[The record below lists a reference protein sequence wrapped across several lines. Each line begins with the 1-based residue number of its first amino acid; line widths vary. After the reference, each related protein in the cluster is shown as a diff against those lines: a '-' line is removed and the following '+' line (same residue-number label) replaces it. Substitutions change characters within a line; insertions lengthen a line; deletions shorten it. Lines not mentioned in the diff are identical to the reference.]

1 MRWEYYDWLPVTLLA
16 LTIFFT
22 WLSCWKVEYLKD
34 DTGDGILD
42 FYTRLS
48 NKYVRFSIFFLG
60 AFYFVTLLS
69 VLSTIIVI
77 YLTAFVE
84 SRSGEK
90 IFLYSVI
97 SLFCT
102 ILNFVINL
110 RDISTTYRAYFIKFE
125 GEILRIR
132 DFRDHCSSDCPL
144 YQKLHEINREAEEML
159 KNVIR

>member
-102 ILNFVINL
+102 ILNFVKCL
-110 RDISTTYRAYFIKFE
+110 ST
-125 GEILRIR
+125 
-132 DFRDHCSSDCPL
+132 
-144 YQKLHEINREAEEML
+144 
-159 KNVIR
+159 

>member
-125 GEILRIR
+125 GEIRSYTRLIAR
-132 DFRDHCSSDCPL
+132 
-144 YQKLHEINREAEEML
+144 QKRC
-159 KNVIR
+159 